1 MKTPSLS
8 NRGRFRVPAGGA
20 RVGFC
25 RGAVYRRPVIRAVGF
40 DLDDTL
46 AVTDVDR
53 DVLLARAA
61 EAAGVPSP
69 PDREAYLEAH
79 RRHSG
84 AESREPVFEALVGPA
99 DAAAFAA
106 AYREAVGEALVPVEG
121 AEAVVAELRARYR
134 VGLLTD
140 GPDDTQRDK
149 LRRLGWAD
157 AFDAVVVTGAIGT
170 PKPDPAAF
178 AALLESLGVDAAEAV
193 YVGDNPERDVSGA
206 AAAGL
211 WPVQVLYDGGPDPH
225 PDAAATLP
233 RSDLRALPGHIE
245 GLGGGHDDA

>member
-1 MKTPSLS
+1 M
-8 NRGRFRVPAGGA
+8 
-20 RVGFC
+20 
-25 RGAVYRRPVIRAVGF
+25 RAVGF

-53 DVLLARAA
+53 DVLLRRAA
-61 EAAGVPSP
+61 ETAGVSP
-69 PDREAYLEAH
+69 APDREAYLDAH

-84 AESREPVFEALVGPA
+84 TASREPVFEALVGPA
-99 DAAAFAA
+99 DAAAFTA

-121 AEAVVAELRARYR
+121 AESALAELRECHR

-140 GPDDTQRDK
+140 GPDGTQRDK

-157 AFDAVVVTGAIGT
+157 TFDAVVVTGAIGT
-170 PKPDPAAF
+170 PKPGPAAF
-178 AALLESLGVDAAEAV
+178 AALLESLGVGAAEAV
-193 YVGDNPERDVSGA
+193 YVGDHPERDISGA

-225 PDAAATLP
+225 PDAAATVP
-233 RSDLRALPGHIE
+233 RSDLRALPGRIE
-245 GLGGGHDDA
+245 GLGGCTDDA